1 VVKNNG
7 EFDHIKKEW
16 DALEEMVDRGVI
28 GMKEYLYL
36 LQELA
41 NA

>member
-1 VVKNNG
+1 MNY
-7 EFDHIKKEW
+7 DHIQKEW
-16 DALEEMVDRGVI
+16 DALEALLERGVI

-41 NA
+41 N

>member
-1 VVKNNG
+1 MARNY
-7 EFDHIKKEW
+7 DHIQKEW
-16 DALEEMVDRGVI
+16 DALEVMLERGII
-28 GMKEYLYL
+28 GTKEYLHL

>member
-1 VVKNNG
+1 VVNY
-7 EFDHIKKEW
+7 DHIQKEW
-16 DALEEMVDRGVI
+16 DALEEMLERGVI
-28 GMKEYLYL
+28 GTKEYLYL

>member
-1 VVKNNG
+1 MNY
-7 EFDHIKKEW
+7 DHIQKEW
-16 DALEEMVDRGVI
+16 DALEEMLERGVI
-28 GMKEYLYL
+28 GIKEYLYL

>member
-1 VVKNNG
+1 MVNYKN
-7 EFDHIKKEW
+7 IQKEW
-16 DALEEMVDRGVI
+16 DALEELLERGVI

>member
-1 VVKNNG
+1 MTP
-7 EFDHIKKEW
+7 ESIQKEW
-16 DALEEMVDRGVI
+16 DALEVMLDKGII
-28 GMKEYLYL
+28 GHREYLYL